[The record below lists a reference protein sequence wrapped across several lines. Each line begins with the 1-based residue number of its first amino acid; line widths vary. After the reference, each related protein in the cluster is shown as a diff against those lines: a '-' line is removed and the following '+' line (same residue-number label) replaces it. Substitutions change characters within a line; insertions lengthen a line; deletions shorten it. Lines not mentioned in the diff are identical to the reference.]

1 MDIFAFH
8 CTSDPRQF
16 ILFRNFKYNKL
27 GDEGKMFSSNV
38 VEIKGGKEIM
48 EKVERKVR
56 DHNAIYYK

>member
-1 MDIFAFH
+1 
-8 CTSDPRQF
+8 
-16 ILFRNFKYNKL
+16 
-27 GDEGKMFSSNV
+27 MFSSNV